1 MIKESINKQIAEA
14 LKAKDQVRL
23 STLRMLSSAL
33 NYELIAKQHD
43 LSEEEE
49 IIVVRRE
56 AKKRQDAIE
65 SLRLA
70 KGKKLNVQTESV
82 EERLAREEKELE
94 ILREYLPAQMADSDL
109 LKIVDEVIAESGAEG
124 LSDMGKVIGMVMKK
138 AESRADGSKVSELVK
153 GKLN

>member
-49 IIVVRRE
+49 IVVVRRE